1 MSNARNLANLLGT
14 GTQVTTADIADGV
27 FQANKNILINSDFQV
42 WQRGTTATY
51 TTTASKFIADR
62 WKIRSTGTATVT
74 SSQQSFAVGQTDVPN
89 NPKYYYRWDI
99 TSYTAG
105 NGLFHQRIEDVAKHS
120 GQTLTFSFWAKCNSS
135 QNITTQYYQHFGTG
149 GSTGVSTS
157 GSTFAL
163 TTSWQKFTETVAIPS
178 ASGKTISGNDD
189 YLFVQFIMPAAVCTI
204 DIAQCQLEIG
214 STATPFEHRSFGEEL
229 TACKRYYQKSR
240 PYGYVSGDSDRGGE
254 VSFRG
259 YTSTAASMFQWYA
272 IPVEMRSAPTLTT
285 EGSAP
290 NDLSSSLIGATGFR
304 AGYSNDNT
312 HYAFYWYADA
322 EL

>member
-214 STATPFEHRSFGEEL
+214 STATPFEHRSFGDEL
-229 TACKRYYQKSR
+229 ARCQRYYVYAAGSNWLFDLANSNSYR
-240 PYGYVSGDSDRGGE
+240 RGMELWPVTMRTAPSVTITYSGTPGNARGVQHISDRHCNPYVDNE
-254 VSFRG
+254 SSYAY
-259 YTSTAASMFQWYA
+259 YT
-272 IPVEMRSAPTLTT
+272 
-285 EGSAP
+285 
-290 NDLSSSLIGATGFR
+290 LIV
-304 AGYSNDNT
+304 
-312 HYAFYWYADA
+312 ADA